1 MLDVIQST
9 DLKLQVTVADITRIL
24 RTQDEIPSFEDAMM
38 TASLKPST
46 DKTRKNDP
54 NEPNIQ
60 EKRLPSTRYVNDI
73 FVSERVN

>member
-1 MLDVIQST
+1 
-9 DLKLQVTVADITRIL
+9 VTVADITHIL
-24 RTQDEIPSFEDAMM
+24 RTQDEIPSLEDAMM
-38 TASLKPST
+38 TPSLKHST